1 MTTIEIIVITTTTT
15 ICIIKRE
22 HRFPLNPLSEPTVPL
37 RTLPLKEGSKRREG
51 VKGRKRSEASLNNR
65 RFPFKGF
72 KGNLG
77 SLYK

>member
-37 RTLPLKEGSKRREG
+37 RTLPLKEGFKMGKRCGAEL
-51 VKGRKRSEASLNNR
+51 RSL
-65 RFPFKGF
+65 
-72 KGNLG
+72 LHH
-77 SLYK
+77 